1 MKTKLIGYKISIGTM
16 KKDGEDVPYNSR
28 TITFIS
34 DMGENE
40 TYRGFSPFDA
50 KFKLNDL
57 AKILGVN
64 PNDNDVNTALNM
76 CITKDVVCVYAP
88 VYGKLEVV
96 GFKLEKWYKRRKPLY
111 KI

>member
-1 MKTKLIGYKISIGTM
+1 MKTKLIGYKISVGEM
-16 KKDGEDVPYNSR
+16 PDKNDPKKMVPYNSR

-40 TYRGFSPFDA
+40 TYKGFSPFDA

-64 PNDNDVNTALNM
+64 PNDRDVNDALNN
-76 CITKDVVCVYAP
+76 CITKDVLCVYAP

-96 GFKLEKWYKRRKPLY
+96 GFKLDTKWL
-111 KI
+111 

>member
-16 KKDGEDVPYNSR
+16 KKDEQDVPYNSR

-40 TYRGFSPFDA
+40 TYKGFGPFEA
-50 KFKLNDL
+50 KFKLADL

-64 PNDNDVNTALNM
+64 PNNDDVNTSYIFCDAH
-76 CITKDVVCVYAP
+76 I
-88 VYGKLEVV
+88 
-96 GFKLEKWYKRRKPLY
+96 
-111 KI
+111 